1 MGIGWNSEDP
11 FIEKLARMEG
21 VEVIHRLRPRTFRTP
36 AAEAG
41 AAASEI
47 VSVLA
52 DEQLGEVLRQG
63 APMHIVVEVDAP
75 LSYHG
80 TVPGPVGWQPSTRTM
95 PFPRNHRD
103 VSFSILGE
111 GDRPLA
117 GAAVYIY
124 GMGFPAQAISDSS
137 GQAIVRALDFEPSG
151 VRALYVRP
159 AADYWERYIQY
170 PSVEFGKINVIRLHP
185 LNANPAKYA
194 GERPYSWGQRMM
206 KFDRVSAEWTG
217 AGVKIGIIDSGCDE
231 AHPILRHV
239 EHGADLTRANDANS
253 WTTDEI
259 GHGTHCAGIIGGYAD
274 APAAMVGCAPGAEL
288 HVFKVVP
295 GGRLSDLID
304 ALDQCIERRLDL
316 VLLGIGSEQSSE
328 LVAQKIAEATAYGI
342 ACIAAAGD
350 SGAAV
355 QFPGSVPGVLAVAAV
370 GKLGEFPPD
379 SWHAHRA
386 LPQPIGFSG
395 VFATNFSDSGPQIAV
410 CAPGVAIISS
420 VPGGGYAAWDGSS
433 MAASFVA
440 GFAALLLAHHPV
452 LQRGNYEARSEQ
464 RVAALFELI
473 RASAIPY
480 AQVDPFRVG
489 AGLPDLQQIPGML
502 TSGQSRVGGI
512 MLGGGLAGL
521 PSGPLP
527 AAYLANDAALMQ
539 LRAAG
544 VWI

>member
-1 MGIGWNSEDP
+1 
-11 FIEKLARMEG
+11 
-21 VEVIHRLRPRTFRTP
+21 
-36 AAEAG
+36 
-41 AAASEI
+41 
-47 VSVLA
+47 
-52 DEQLGEVLRQG
+52 
-63 APMHIVVEVDAP
+63 
-75 LSYHG
+75 
-80 TVPGPVGWQPSTRTM
+80 
-95 PFPRNHRD
+95 
-103 VSFSILGE
+103 
-111 GDRPLA
+111 
-117 GAAVYIY
+117 
-124 GMGFPAQAISDSS
+124 
-137 GQAIVRALDFEPSG
+137 
-151 VRALYVRP
+151 
-159 AADYWERYIQY
+159 
-170 PSVEFGKINVIRLHP
+170 
-185 LNANPAKYA
+185 
-194 GERPYSWGQRMM
+194 
-206 KFDRVSAEWTG
+206 
-217 AGVKIGIIDSGCDE
+217 
-231 AHPILRHV
+231 
-239 EHGADLTRANDANS
+239 
-253 WTTDEI
+253 
-259 GHGTHCAGIIGGYAD
+259 
-274 APAAMVGCAPGAEL
+274 CAPGAEL

-328 LVAQKIAEATAYGI
+328 LVAQKIAEATAHGI

-350 SGAAV
+350 SGGAV
-355 QFPGSVPGVLAVAAV
+355 QFPGNVPGVLSVAAI

-379 SWHAHRA
+379 SWHAYRA

-395 VFATNFSDSGPQIAV
+395 VFATNFSGSGPQIAV

-480 AQVDPFRVG
+480 AQVDPLRVG
-489 AGLPDLQQIPGML
+489 AGLPDLQQVPGML
-502 TSGQSRVGGI
+502 KSDQPLLSGI

-521 PSGPLP
+521 TAGPLP
-527 AAYLANDAALMQ
+527 AAAYLANASALMQ